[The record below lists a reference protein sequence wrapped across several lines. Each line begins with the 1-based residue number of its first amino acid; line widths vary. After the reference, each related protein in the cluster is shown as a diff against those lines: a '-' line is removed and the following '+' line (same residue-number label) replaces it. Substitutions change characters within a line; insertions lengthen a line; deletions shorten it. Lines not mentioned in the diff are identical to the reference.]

1 MNWEHDLDSALARAK
16 RDARLLLADFWAP
29 G

>member
-1 MNWEHDLDSALARAK
+1 MNRERNLDSGLARAK
-16 RDARLLLADFWAP
+16 RDGRLLLADFWAP